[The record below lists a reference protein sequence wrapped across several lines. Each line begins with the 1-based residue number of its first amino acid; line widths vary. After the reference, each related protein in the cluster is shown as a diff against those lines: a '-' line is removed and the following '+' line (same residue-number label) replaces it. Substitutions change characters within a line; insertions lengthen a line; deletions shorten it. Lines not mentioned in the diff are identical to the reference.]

1 MKYFLVYCKLI
12 TELETKFNDD
22 LNNEFNKN
30 YFENKA
36 EILKKEKELLYLEKD
51 SDFSDSEYEFY
62 VRSQMEL
69 MKDNNDVFDCIYC
82 RVMIIMKILKIR
94 LCSKWLSK

>member
-1 MKYFLVYCKLI
+1 MKYFIVYCKLI
-12 TELETKFNDD
+12 TELETKYNHV
-22 LNNEFNKN
+22 LNNEFKKN

-36 EILKKEKELLYLEKD
+36 EIMKKEKELLYLEKD

-69 MKDNNDVFDCIYC
+69 MKDKNEVN
-82 RVMIIMKILKIR
+82 
-94 LCSKWLSK
+94 